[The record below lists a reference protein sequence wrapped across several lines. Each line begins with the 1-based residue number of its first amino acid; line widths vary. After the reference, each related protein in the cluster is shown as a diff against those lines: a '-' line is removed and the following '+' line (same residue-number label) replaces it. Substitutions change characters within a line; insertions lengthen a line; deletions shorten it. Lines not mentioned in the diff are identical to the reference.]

1 MNRQARAARR
11 ARIIAIAII
20 AVTGIAVLATG
31 AARMLKPRPDHVDP
45 DRERYPIAGID
56 ISAHNGFIDFGRVAA
71 DSISFVYIKASEGT
85 TFRDAN
91 FEDNFDRARRAGLKV
106 GAYHFFRFDSEGW
119 RQGANLLRAL
129 GHRTPDMPLAI
140 DVEEWRNH
148 SGGVTGEIILQLQ
161 AMVDYLRA
169 AGHHVIIYTNKGGH
183 RRFIRGHFDDT
194 GLWVCSFTDPPISR
208 ADWLLWQHSHS
219 GRVDG
224 VAGPVD
230 LNTFCGDSAAW
241 RTALSRWAGQ

>member
-1 MNRQARAARR
+1 
-11 ARIIAIAII
+11 
-20 AVTGIAVLATG
+20 
-31 AARMLKPRPDHVDP
+31 
-45 DRERYPIAGID
+45 
-56 ISAHNGFIDFGRVAA
+56 
-71 DSISFVYIKASEGT
+71 
-85 TFRDAN
+85 
-91 FEDNFDRARRAGLKV
+91 
-106 GAYHFFRFDSEGW
+106 
-119 RQGANLLRAL
+119 
-129 GHRTPDMPLAI
+129 MPLAI

-148 SGGVTGEIILQLQ
+148 SGGVTGEIILQLH

-208 ADWLLWQHSHS
+208 AD
-219 GRVDG
+219 G